1 MTASNEWPADIVFW
15 FKDGM
20 CCSYRARAAAGVEIS
35 IGLADS
41 MRGLGFIVSRGDTSI
56 DFVLDRDQVT
66 ELAAYLQG
74 IAHPRMLT
82 PRGRKRN
89 KISIAAMVSIPKKR
103 RRR

>member
-1 MTASNEWPADIVFW
+1 
-15 FKDGM
+15 M
-20 CCSYRARAAAGVEIS
+20 CVSYRARVEADAEIS

-74 IAHPRMLT
+74 IAHPRMLK
-82 PRGRKRN
+82 PLGRKQN
-89 KISIAAMVSIPKKR
+89 NFSIAASMPKQQGRKPER
-103 RRR
+103 RR

>member
-56 DFVLDRDQVT
+56 DFVLRLGVCRQHFFTVHFLDPQFAFV
-66 ELAAYLQG
+66 
-74 IAHPRMLT
+74 
-82 PRGRKRN
+82 
-89 KISIAAMVSIPKKR
+89 V
-103 RRR
+103 